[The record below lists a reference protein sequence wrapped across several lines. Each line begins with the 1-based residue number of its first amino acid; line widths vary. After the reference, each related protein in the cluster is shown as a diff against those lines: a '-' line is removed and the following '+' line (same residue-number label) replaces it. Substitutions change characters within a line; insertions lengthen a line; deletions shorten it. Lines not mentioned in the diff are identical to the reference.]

1 MSLTA
6 RLGFISHLLD
16 AANTFVGLDL
26 DKSNYIEIS
35 EGLQDFNS
43 DIKEDVILKLIRSL
57 YRLYQSV
64 NLWYRKITS
73 FLKKIRF

>member
-6 RLGFISHLLD
+6 KLGFISYLLD
-16 AANTFVGLDL
+16 TVNIFIRLNL
-26 DKSNYIEIS
+26 DKSNYIEIL

>member
-1 MSLTA
+1 MSLAA

-16 AANTFVGLDL
+16 AANIFVRLNL
-26 DKSNYIEIS
+26 DKPNCMEIL

-64 NLWYRKITS
+64 NLWYRKIT
-73 FLKKIRF
+73 LLN